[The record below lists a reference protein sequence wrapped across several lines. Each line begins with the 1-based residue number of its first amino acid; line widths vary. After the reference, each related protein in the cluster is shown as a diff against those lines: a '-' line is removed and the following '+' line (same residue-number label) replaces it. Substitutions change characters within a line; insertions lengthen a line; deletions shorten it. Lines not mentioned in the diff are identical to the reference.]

1 MSYRVD
7 ISEAAE
13 AEIDAAYL
21 WISRRS
27 PEWAGR
33 WHAGLLQ
40 AIESL
45 AEMPGR
51 CPLARE
57 RDRFEQEVRQLLYG
71 RGRNTYRILFT
82 VNEGEG
88 ADEEPTVRILHV
100 RHAAQRALGEG
111 EETDAP

>member
-1 MSYRVD
+1 MTYRVD
-7 ISEAAE
+7 ISEVAE

-27 PEWAGR
+27 PEGAGR

-57 RDRFEQEVRQLLYG
+57 RGYFAQEVRQLLYG
-71 RGRNTYRILFT
+71 RGQNLYRILF
-82 VNEGEG
+82 VIHDPVDE
-88 ADEEPTVRILHV
+88 ADEATVRILHL
-100 RHAAQRALGEG
+100 RHAAQQALGE
-111 EETDAP
+111 D